1 MSSINM
7 IAARRAERKRSERQ
21 VRIAAMVVLCELVAL
36 FAILSFMT
44 ARIYAAS
51 GTIRQLDKKLVK
63 ILPTVEK
70 IKGYEAET
78 KKLQPKVDLLADSCE
93 RTLVWYSLMQNLGR
107 SVSENT
113 WLSSINSVRSVP
125 AKRTDSSEPETPKTT
140 VNLRGTS
147 VNQRLVGETML
158 RLNQYP
164 GLERVDLNYT
174 QNGRSQALNTIDFEI
189 ATLLAS
195 YDDTGGGARPH
206 GGN

>member
-36 FAILSFMT
+36 FAIASFMT

-51 GTIRQLDKKLVK
+51 GTIRQLDRKLVK

-70 IKGYEAET
+70 IKAYEAET

-107 SVSENT
+107 SVPENT

-125 AKRTDSSEPETPKTT
+125 AKGTDSSEPQPPKTT

-158 RLNQYP
+158 RLNQYS

-174 QNGRSQALNTIDFEI
+174 QSGRSQALNTIDFEI
-189 ATLLAS
+189 ATLLAPYNS
-195 YDDTGGGARPH
+195 TGKGARAH